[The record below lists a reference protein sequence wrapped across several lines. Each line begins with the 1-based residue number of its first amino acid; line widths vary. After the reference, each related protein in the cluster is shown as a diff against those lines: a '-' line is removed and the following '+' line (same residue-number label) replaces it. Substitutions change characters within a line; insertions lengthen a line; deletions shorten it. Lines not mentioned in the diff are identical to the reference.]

1 MSVCSSTA
9 TVNNEDVSFL
19 TRVASLYHIEG
30 LTQQE
35 TANRIGVSRQTIGR
49 MLQQARDL
57 GIVHIEIRS
66 PHAEV
71 ESLARKLEKVFG
83 LVEALVVTADR
94 PGDEAAKEALGRG
107 AAGLVAR
114 RIRPGMVLGLGW
126 STTVVQFV
134 SNLEPLDTAEIRI
147 TQLDGGIPHSRQPTQ
162 AAHIIERAAEALD
175 ALAVT
180 LMAPLYVDSTDLRN
194 SLVLDSRIA
203 ATLELSRH
211 ADIATFGIGTV
222 SRRSNLYETGYL
234 TDDLIDEL
242 LAEGAVGEILG
253 RFYDENGDLRG
264 TQIASRT
271 IGTELSDLRRIP
283 LSCALAA
290 GEAKVPAI
298 LGALRGRF
306 CNTLVTDDHTAN
318 ALLRATEDRTKPMY
332 GSERDNSP
340 NGPDRRY

>member
-1 MSVCSSTA
+1 MTVI
-9 TVNNEDVSFL
+9 VNNENVSFL

-35 TANRIGVSRQTIGR
+35 AANRVGVSRQTIGR
-49 MLQQARDL
+49 LLQQARDV

-83 LVEALVVTADR
+83 LVEALVVTTDR
-94 PGDEAAKEALGRG
+94 PGDEATKEALGRS

-134 SNLEPLDTAEIRI
+134 CNLEPLGAAEIRI
-147 TQLDGGIPHSRQPTQ
+147 TQLDGGIPHTRQPTQ
-162 AAHIIERAAEALD
+162 AAHIIEKSAEALD
-175 ALAVT
+175 AQGVT
-180 LMAPLYVDSTDLRN
+180 LMAPLYVDSTELRN
-194 SLVLDSRIA
+194 SLVLDSTIA

-234 TDDLIDEL
+234 TDGLIDEL

-253 RFYDENGDLRG
+253 RFYDANGNLRG
-264 TQIASRT
+264 AQIASRT
-271 IGTELSDLRRIP
+271 IGTDLSELRGIP

-290 GEAKVPAI
+290 GSVKVPAI
-298 LGALRGRF
+298 LGALRGGY
-306 CNTLVTDDHTAN
+306 CNTLVTDDRTAI
-318 ALLRATEDRTKPMY
+318 ALLQAVEDQ
-332 GSERDNSP
+332 SETTAP
-340 NGPDRRY
+340 TA